1 MDNKT
6 EFKILIEKY
15 LNLES
20 TLEEEKRLF
29 SYYDAL
35 QKHKEWDNNLMG
47 DEDSVRKIIFSN
59 IINEIETKE
68 KPVKTIKTAWLAIA
82 ASLVILFSIGIFV
95 YQSKKDSSLPLNKEA
110 TALHQNDILP
120 GGNKAT
126 LTLSDGTR
134 ILLDDATNGE
144 LARQKNIIIKKTGD
158 GQLVYDLSQ
167 YEDDGAGSKLNINTI
182 STPVGGQY
190 QLILPDGSKV
200 WLNSLSSLRFPVVFK
215 DKTRRVELSGEG
227 YFEIAKDRNK
237 PFIVKVGGTEV
248 EVLGTHF
255 NIMAYKD
262 ELNNETTL
270 LEGSVKVKSLAS
282 SQSIVLIPGQQA
294 QIQTGSSDLIKVKEV
309 NTAEITAWK
318 DGYFQF
324 NREDIQSVMKDIVRW
339 YDVEV
344 VYEGDI
350 PQEQFVGRI
359 RRSVTLSQVLK
370 ILEYSKVNFRID
382 GRKIIIR
389 K

>member
-1 MDNKT
+1 MENKT
-6 EFKILIEKY
+6 EFKILVEKY
-15 LNLES
+15 LNSES
-20 TLEEEKRLF
+20 TLDEEKRLF
-29 SYYDAL
+29 SYYEAL
-35 QKHKEWDNNLMG
+35 QKHKEWNNDLMG
-47 DEDSVRKIIFSN
+47 EEGHVRERIFSN
-59 IINEIETKE
+59 IINEIEAKE
-68 KPVKTIKTAWLAIA
+68 KPVKVLNTKWLSIA
-82 ASLVILFSIGIFV
+82 ASLIILFSISIFI
-95 YQSKKDSSLPLNKEA
+95 YLNNKSRTAPSGDSQTA
-110 TALHQNDILP
+110 ALHQNDILP

-134 ILLDDATNGE
+134 ILLDDAANGE

-158 GQLVYDLSQ
+158 GQLIYDLSQ
-167 YEDDGAGSKLNINTI
+167 YEDNGEVSKLNINTI

-215 DKTRRVELSGEG
+215 EKTRTVELSGEG
-227 YFEIAKDRNK
+227 YFEVAKDAKK

-255 NIMAYKD
+255 NIMAYRD

-270 LEGSVKVKSLAS
+270 LEGSVKVNSLKSLKS
-282 SQSIVLIPGQQA
+282 VILTPGQQA
-294 QIQTGSSDLIKVKEV
+294 QIGASNLIKVRNVDVE
-309 NTAEITAWK
+309 EITAWK

-324 NREDIQSVMKDIVRW
+324 NRDDIQSVMKDIVRW
-339 YDVEV
+339 YDVEA
-344 VYEGDI
+344 VYEGEI
-350 PQEQFVGRI
+350 PEEQFVGKI

>member
-1 MDNKT
+1 MENKT
-6 EFKILIEKY
+6 EFKILVEKY
-15 LNLES
+15 LNSES
-20 TLEEEKRLF
+20 TLDEEKRLF
-29 SYYDAL
+29 SYYEAL
-35 QKHKEWDNNLMG
+35 QKHKEWDNDLMG
-47 DEDSVRKIIFSN
+47 EEEHVRERIFSN
-59 IINEIETKE
+59 IINEIEAKE
-68 KPVKTIKTAWLAIA
+68 KPVKVLNTKWLSIA
-82 ASLVILFSIGIFV
+82 ASLIILFSISIFI
-95 YQSKKDSSLPLNKEA
+95 YLNNKNTTRPSREGQTASSY
-110 TALHQNDILP
+110 QNDILP

-134 ILLDDATNGE
+134 ILLDDAANGE

-158 GQLVYDLSQ
+158 GQLIYDLSQ
-167 YEDDGAGSKLNINTI
+167 YEDNGEVFKLNINTI

-200 WLNSLSSLRFPVVFK
+200 WLNSMSSLRFPVVFK
-215 DKTRRVELSGEG
+215 EKTRTVELSGEG
-227 YFEIAKDRNK
+227 YFEVAKDAKK
-237 PFIVKVGGTEV
+237 PFVVKIGETEV

-255 NIMAYKD
+255 NIMAYSD

-270 LEGSVKVKSLAS
+270 LEGSVKVSSKKSSKSVILT
-282 SQSIVLIPGQQA
+282 PGQQA
-294 QIQTGSSDLIKVKEV
+294 QIGTSNLIRVRNV
-309 NTAEITAWK
+309 NVEEITAWK
-318 DGYFQF
+318 NGYFQF
-324 NREDIQSVMKDIVRW
+324 NRDDIQSVMKDIVRW

-350 PQEQFVGRI
+350 PEEQFVGKI

-370 ILEYSKVNFRID
+370 ILEYSKVNFKID